1 MSLLNLA
8 AYKILIAE
16 IKFDEYPTGFIPEQG
31 YLNKF
36 IKYYDTDIDL
46 KMYLAQLIL
55 CRSFYGTYTAW
66 YADVDWF
73 INSFFAHYE
82 LDFIKPGLTN
92 AIKEAAGMIIS
103 EDVFSKK
110 IIGTTFMFG
119 ILEFYAKHKLG
130 FRPQEYNYFDSKKKE
145 YIKQIVPAVNKP
157 DLTIKAAFEYL
168 QKQRLS
174 HSKALNDIDTFT
186 TGRVSAGGIES
197 KEWTP
202 HEIADRLTL
211 ARNSILHG
219 ELHSF
224 YDKGPYLVMLY
235 ILFYLHD
242 LKEHTD
248 HVK

>member
-1 MSLLNLA
+1 M
-8 AYKILIAE
+8 LIAE
-16 IKFDEYPTGFIPEQG
+16 IKFDEYPIVFIPEQG

-36 IKYYDTDIDL
+36 IKYSDTDIDL
-46 KMYLAQLIL
+46 KMHLAQLIL

-130 FRPQEYNYFDSKKKE
+130 FRPLEYNFFDSKKKE

-157 DLTIKAAFEYL
+157 DLTIKPAFEYL
-168 QKQRLS
+168 QKQTLPI
-174 HSKALNDIDTFT
+174 SKALNEIDNFT
-186 TGRVSAGGIES
+186 ADRLSAAGIKS
-197 KEWTP
+197 KDWTP
-202 HEIADRLTL
+202 HKIADRLSL
-211 ARNSILHG
+211 ARNPMLHG

-242 LKEHTD
+242 LKEHND
-248 HVK
+248 QVK